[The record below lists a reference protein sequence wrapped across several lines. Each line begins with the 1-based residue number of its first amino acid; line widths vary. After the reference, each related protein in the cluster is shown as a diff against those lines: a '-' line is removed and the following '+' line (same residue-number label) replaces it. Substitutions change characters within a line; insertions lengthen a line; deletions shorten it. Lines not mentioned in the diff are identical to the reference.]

1 MLVKDQ
7 ARKSGFSRSCLS
19 FLLAVIVLVLFP
31 AGYYTGYIM
40 AKPNMNTKDMNS
52 PETITTTVT
61 GTPKTSSISSTMT
74 AKSLVTESDYLDD
87 YYDLRKY

>member
-7 ARKSGFSRSCLS
+7 ARKSRCSRSCLS

-40 AKPNMNTKDMNS
+40 AQPKINTKDMDS
-52 PETITTTVT
+52 PETITTTVA

-74 AKSLVTESDYLDD
+74 AKFLVTESDYLDD